1 MQIYISYINL
11 YLYKRNSMRNIIISK
26 LLNVEIF
33 KIIIK
38 NDEKY
43 TYSHLQIITIK
54 KIIFVFNKLLLHPK
68 LIHYTF

>member
-1 MQIYISYINL
+1 
-11 YLYKRNSMRNIIISK
+11 MRNIIISK

-68 LIHYTF
+68 LIHYIF